1 VSDLASILEFAVGTA
16 RQAGELT
23 RHYFQTDFQ
32 IDIKA
37 DSSPVT
43 IADRE
48 SEQLMR
54 RLIAE
59 KYPTHSI
66 LGEEYG
72 ETNPGS
78 SHRWILDPIDGTFSF
93 VRGVPLYGVMMGLE
107 IEGQAVLGV
116 VNFPALGEIVYAAQG
131 QGCFLNGKP
140 THVSTVSQLS
150 DALVVS
156 GNVPKGADGP
166 FWRIHQQAKA
176 FRGWSDCYA
185 HTLVATG
192 RAEIALDPEMN
203 LWDNAALLPILL
215 EAGGTFT
222 DYQGQTTIYGE
233 SAISTNGLLFEQ
245 VMALIK

>member
-166 FWRIHQQAKA
+166 FWRIYQQAKA